1 MSRLLMVIVVLSLFS
16 LVAQA
21 NTDQEL
27 QDAKSRFNNTCAHCH
42 GANGA
47 SPISERDLRKLKLRY
62 QDSWQDVARTT
73 ITQGRPDSGMPTW
86 GGIIANEEITSIIK
100 FLATVQR

>member
-1 MSRLLMVIVVLSLFS
+1 MLRSLIVLVVLNLCN
-16 LVAQA
+16 LTAQA